1 MIHYS
6 VIIPL
11 HNEESSITDLIEE
24 LEPVMQSLSQPWE
37 LICIDDGSTDQTKK
51 VVSEL
56 CTIKPYL
63 KLISFD
69 KNYGQSSAF
78 DAGFKA
84 AKGSYLITLD
94 GDGQND
100 PNDIPKL
107 LSFIPQYDLVCG
119 VRVKRQDS

>member
-56 CTIKPYL
+56 GTIKPYL
-63 KLISFD
+63 KLIV
-69 KNYGQSSAF
+69 
-78 DAGFKA
+78 
-84 AKGSYLITLD
+84 LIKTMANQALLTPD
-94 GDGQND
+94 LKQQKEAISL
-100 PNDIPKL
+100 PLMAMVKMIL
-107 LSFIPQYDLVCG
+107 TISLSFSPLFLSMI
-119 VRVKRQDS
+119 